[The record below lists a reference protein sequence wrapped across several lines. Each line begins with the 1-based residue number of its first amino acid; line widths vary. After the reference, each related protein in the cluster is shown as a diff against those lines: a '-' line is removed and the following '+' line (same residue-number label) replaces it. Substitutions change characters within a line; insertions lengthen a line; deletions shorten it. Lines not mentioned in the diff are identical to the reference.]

1 MARTKQAVPNRRQGS
16 HRPVSKADSVYFKQ
30 ARQGFKQPRQ
40 PRQKRRTRPG
50 TVAVREIIKYQRS
63 SNLLIR
69 KAPFQRLVREIV
81 NDLSQTSTGT
91 NFRFKETAMMAL
103 QESCEA
109 YLVGLM
115 EDTNLCCIH
124 AKRETVMTKDMR
136 LARRIRG
143 DMRKYG

>member
-1 MARTKQAVPNRRQGS
+1 MARTKQTVRR
-16 HRPVSKADSVYFKQ
+16 RPPMDVIPYPPGQKVAMAMKV
-30 ARQGFKQPRQ
+30 AAKQP
-40 PRQKRRTRPG
+40 PPSKQKSKYRPSKN
-50 TVAVREIIKYQRS
+50 ALKEIRKYQNS

-81 NDLSQTSTGT
+81 TDLSQTIDGT

-124 AKRETVMTKDMR
+124 AKRQTIMTQDMR